1 LVVVVVVEVAVLV
14 VVVPVVLR
22 QHPTMRLHLARVTAS
37 QLVLEVL
44 ALRAALPVRVLR
56 VLHQVS
62 YLVVQDWL
70 QTVAVVV
77 FNMVRIR
84 PQVGLQVQQR
94 VPVRSHR
101 MPEELD
107 ENTEPVVHQLT
118 GVVVAVVVRAVQELQ
133 Q

>member
-1 LVVVVVVEVAVLV
+1 
-14 VVVPVVLR
+14 
-22 QHPTMRLHLARVTAS
+22 
-37 QLVLEVL
+37 
-44 ALRAALPVRVLR
+44 
-56 VLHQVS
+56 
-62 YLVVQDWL
+62 
-70 QTVAVVV
+70 VAVVV

-84 PQVGLQVQQR
+84 HLVGLRVLQR

-107 ENTEPVVHQLT
+107 EKTEPVVHQLT

>member
-1 LVVVVVVEVAVLV
+1 VVVVVLEVAVLV
-14 VVVPVVLR
+14 VVVLVVMR
-22 QHPTMRLHLARVTAS
+22 RHPTMRLHLARVTAS
-37 QLVLEVL
+37 QLVLVVL

-84 PQVGLQVQQR
+84 PQVGLQVLQR
-94 VPVRSHR
+94 VLEQLHQMLVV
-101 MPEELD
+101 LD
-107 ENTEPVVHQLT
+107 EKMEPVVHQQT

>member
-1 LVVVVVVEVAVLV
+1 
-14 VVVPVVLR
+14 
-22 QHPTMRLHLARVTAS
+22 
-37 QLVLEVL
+37 
-44 ALRAALPVRVLR
+44 
-56 VLHQVS
+56 
-62 YLVVQDWL
+62 
-70 QTVAVVV
+70 VAVVV

-94 VPVRSHR
+94 VLEQLHQMLVV
-101 MPEELD
+101 LD